1 MAERTGVGPRGGWP
15 GGTPGERQAGQRP
28 GSRAV
33 TRVAL
38 AAKGGI
44 HWPQRERR
52 ARAGPALHWPPLI
65 TFSGPLPAGTDNAGR
80 AFEVR
85 KGCRGGSL
93 SHLLPSPSSQGR
105 GPSRTKL
112 GAGRSRPETRET
124 KGKQTGL
131 EPGAR
136 CRVCPPPC
144 RARMMDGCSQPAR
157 LPGRPRYLH
166 NTGVPPVTSDTA
178 LPGAEARWPRGSWS
192 HPGNETAC
200 EDPARP
206 GEPWAWGRAAQQ
218 PALGSGPEASSLPA
232 SHGGGAHWGPAAST
246 ERGLSCPRGAP
257 RA

>member
-1 MAERTGVGPRGGWP
+1 MLGEPLKSERDAAVG
-15 GGTPGERQAGQRP
+15 A
-28 GSRAV
+28 SR
-33 TRVAL
+33 
-38 AAKGGI
+38 I
-44 HWPQRERR
+44 
-52 ARAGPALHWPPLI
+52 
-65 TFSGPLPAGTDNAGR
+65 SSLP
-80 AFEVR
+80 
-85 KGCRGGSL
+85 
-93 SHLLPSPSSQGR
+93 PSSQGR

-192 HPGNETAC
+192 HRGMRQLVKTQPGPES
-200 EDPARP
+200 PGP
-206 GEPWAWGRAAQQ
+206 GEGQD
-218 PALGSGPEASSLPA
+218 SSLPWA
-232 SHGGGAHWGPAAST
+232 QGLRPPPCQPLMEEGGAHWGPAAST
-246 ERGLSCPRGAP
+246 ERGLSSPRGRP

>member
-1 MAERTGVGPRGGWP
+1 MLGEPLKSERDAAVG
-15 GGTPGERQAGQRP
+15 A
-28 GSRAV
+28 SR
-33 TRVAL
+33 
-38 AAKGGI
+38 I
-44 HWPQRERR
+44 
-52 ARAGPALHWPPLI
+52 
-65 TFSGPLPAGTDNAGR
+65 SSLP
-80 AFEVR
+80 
-85 KGCRGGSL
+85 
-93 SHLLPSPSSQGR
+93 PSSQGR

-232 SHGGGAHWGPAAST
+232 SHGGRRSPLVASSLHR
-246 ERGLSCPRGAP
+246 ERAFKSTTSPTRMNYNQSF
-257 RA
+257 